1 MILAL
6 LTSCLLG
13 MLGANSSGH
22 IEMDSTE
29 LVVSDTVQI
38 VSIGP
43 TVSPLT
49 VHIRMVGN
57 GYAFAHYL
65 SIVVLKCV
73 PNSSVYD
80 TVQVISEGEETG
92 YNAYFVGPEEVVE
105 FKDINFD
112 GYTDLMYVSNVGNQ
126 GVNQVYSIWLFNKD
140 LQRFELNEEFSETV
154 GCNPV
159 IDSESQSIT
168 SGGLNGC
175 FGNCYSTEVYEVQ
188 NNHLILVDE
197 LAQELDPEGRLKDGE
212 PLFIFIHKKRIHGT
226 MVTVKRVVGT
236 LEELVKYQ

>member
-1 MILAL
+1 MVLAL

-13 MLGANSSGH
+13 ILGTPSSEH

-29 LVVSDTVQI
+29 LVISDTVQV

-43 TVSPLT
+43 GTSPLL
-49 VHIRMVGN
+49 VHIRMIGN
-57 GYAFAHYL
+57 GYAFAQYL
-65 SIVVLKCV
+65 SIVILKCV

-80 TVQVISEGEETG
+80 TVQVISDDEEGG

-105 FKDINFD
+105 FEDINFD
-112 GYTDLMYVSNVGNQ
+112 GYTDFMYVSNVGNQ
-126 GVNQVYSIWLFNKD
+126 GVNQDYSIWLFNKD
-140 LQRFELNEEFSETV
+140 LQRFELSEEFSETV

-168 SGGLNGC
+168 TGGLSGC
-175 FGNCYSTEVYEVQ
+175 LGNCYSTRVYEVQ

-197 LAQELDPEGRLKDGE
+197 VAQDLDPEGRLKDGE
-212 PLFIFIHKKRIHGT
+212 PLFVFMHKKRIHGT
-226 MVTVKRVVGT
+226 MVTVKGAVGT
-236 LEELVKYQ
+236 LEELEQYQ